1 MRFALFFA
9 AAILE
14 IAGCFL
20 VWQAW
25 RQGPVWLWAPALVAL
40 GAFAWLLALSGMDS
54 AGRTFAI
61 YGGIYV
67 LASVAFMVWVE
78 GVRPDRWDLA
88 GIMLTLAGAA
98 VIFFAPRG

>member
-1 MRFALFFA
+1 MAFPLFFLA
-9 AAILE
+9 AVFE

-25 RQGPVWLWAPALVAL
+25 RQGAIWLWLPALVAL
-40 GAFAWLLALSGMDS
+40 GLFAWLLALSGMDS
-54 AGRTFAI
+54 AGRAFAV

-67 LASVAFMVWVE
+67 LASLAFMMGVE
-78 GVRPDRWDLA
+78 NIRPDRWDVLGVA
-88 GIMLTLAGAA
+88 LTVAGAA